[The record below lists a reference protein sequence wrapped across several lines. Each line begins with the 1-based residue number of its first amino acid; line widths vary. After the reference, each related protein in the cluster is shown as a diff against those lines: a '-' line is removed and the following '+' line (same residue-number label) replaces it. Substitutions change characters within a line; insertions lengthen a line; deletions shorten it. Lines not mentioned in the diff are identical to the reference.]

1 MYYRSGFAYVK
12 ASGRRGSLIG
22 TSGVPLA
29 FAKKNA
35 RKTINIPN
43 PPTKCPT
50 IGMKLNGPA
59 FGMTKKVMS
68 NQ

>member
-1 MYYRSGFAYVK
+1 MNYRSGFAYVK
-12 ASGRRGSLIG
+12 ASGKRGSRIG

-43 PPTKCPT
+43 PPMKCPT
-50 IGMKLNGPA
+50 IGMRLKAPA
-59 FGMTKKVMS
+59 FGITKKVMS